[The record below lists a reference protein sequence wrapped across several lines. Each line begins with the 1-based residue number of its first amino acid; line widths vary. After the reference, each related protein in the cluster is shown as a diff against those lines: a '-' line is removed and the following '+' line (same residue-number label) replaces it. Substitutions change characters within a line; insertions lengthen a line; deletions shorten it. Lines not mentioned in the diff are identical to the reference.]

1 MFVFNIRKHV
11 HERKKWKKEFCSS
24 HGARCEL
31 YTFIVQSM
39 VNVYGN
45 WRCACSNHVCYL
57 WWFCFLLFHWIL
69 VERSA
74 TAFNFCL
81 WLCRWAVGVLI
92 YFMLQGE
99 MPFGSWRD
107 SELDTFAKI
116 AKGQLNLPSNFSHE
130 AVELITQVLLKLL
143 KFFPSWFFSLFMQ

>member
-1 MFVFNIRKHV
+1 MVIEGVLVPTMSAIYGDSVSFFSI
-11 HERKKWKKEFCSS
+11 EFW
-24 HGARCEL
+24 L
-31 YTFIVQSM
+31 KDLQQ
-39 VNVYGN
+39 
-45 WRCACSNHVCYL
+45 
-57 WWFCFLLFHWIL
+57 LL
-69 VERSA
+69 
-74 TAFNFCL
+74 TFCL

-143 KFFPSWFFSLFMQ
+143 KKFPS